1 MFFKNWW
8 PFSSKKKQKQEQ
20 KQEHP
25 ENNGFGSLERVYTP
39 VNMLELGM
47 YITEL
52 DRPWL
57 ETPFKFQGFELKT
70 EKELRSVREI
80 CDYVYIDRTKQEAR
94 NALSKQ
100 KQVNTNSVLAYGAPP
115 AKLSAF
121 EKEVVQTE
129 KVYKNTRILVADFME
144 KIAMGGE
151 IDTKLAKEAVADC
164 VNSVMRCPDAMLWIT
179 QLKNKDEYT
188 AQHSMNVCVLAIV
201 LGRHINLSE
210 QDLNIIGLC
219 GMMHDMGKMLIPL
232 ELLNKPGKLELEEME
247 VVKTHTIL
255 GSELLKSSNGMHPS
269 AIEVAYNHHERLDG
283 KGYCRQISKSAIS
296 QFTRMVSIVD
306 MYDAMTSDRV
316 YQPGRT
322 HLETTNTMISV
333 GGSQLDMA
341 LVVKFIESIGVY
353 PPGCLVELTNGIVA
367 VVIEVNEKAK
377 LRPKIITFLDED
389 KNHVQEQCIDLSNMI
404 KDKRGNIHTI
414 KGMIRAEDYNIDLA
428 QYYQKIIL
436 QNGFAMKKNSA

>member
-8 PFSSKKKQKQEQ
+8 PFSRKKKQEQ

-210 QDLNIIGLC
+210 KDLNIIGLC

-247 VVKTHTIL
+247 VVKTHTTL
-255 GSELLKSSNGMHPS
+255 GSELLKSSNNMHPS

-316 YQPGRT
+316 YQTGRT

-333 GGSQLDMA
+333 GDSQLDMA

-367 VVIEVNEKAK
+367 VVIEVNEKTK

-389 KNHVQEQCIDLSNMI
+389 KNHAQQQYIDLSNMI

-414 KGMIRAEDYNIDLA
+414 KGMVRAEDYNIDLA

-436 QNGFAMKKNSA
+436 QNGFVMKKNSA